1 MPKKLQSPA
10 RKLPRK
16 SKRPK
21 RRYLLFGL
29 KSESQLSPK
38 QAFDAVMGACR
49 HALGV
54 DALKKEGI
62 WFIVFNPASGRGIVR
77 CSHKSVSA
85 VKEAVDGIKG
95 AETLLVSGT
104 MRKIKPRLRF

>member
-1 MPKKLQSPA
+1 MPKKQPQPA

-29 KSESQLSPK
+29 KSENPLFSQK

-49 HALGV
+49 HSLGAE
-54 DALKKEGI
+54 ALKKEGI
-62 WFIVFNPASGRGIVR
+62 WFIVFNPQGGRGIVR

-85 VKEAVDGIKG
+85 VKEAVDGIEG

-104 MRKIKPRLRF
+104 LRKIKSRL

>member
-1 MPKKLQSPA
+1 MPKKQPQPA

-21 RRYLLFGL
+21 RRYLLFELGGE
-29 KSESQLSPK
+29 KPFSPK

-49 HALGV
+49 HSLGAE
-54 DALKKEGI
+54 ALKKEGI
-62 WFIVFNPASGRGIVR
+62 WFIVFNPQGGRGIVR

-85 VKEAVDGIKG
+85 VKEAVDGIEG

-104 MRKIKPRLRF
+104 LRKIKPHL